1 MGLHTALP
9 LAAAVLLLA
18 ASQGAKADY
27 WVRGEAVLKGSGIP
41 AACGA
46 VGKAFSQRV
55 TVNNKAVC
63 QNHGTCT
70 AVKKQAVTEWTA
82 QFNQRNLGVQC
93 NKFVQQS
100 TDTCTLSPDCT

>member
-1 MGLHTALP
+1 VLP
-9 LAAAVLLLA
+9 LAATVLLLA

-27 WVRGEAVLKGSGIP
+27 WVRGVAVLKGSGIP
-41 AACGA
+41 SACGA
-46 VGKAFSQRV
+46 VGKEFSQRV

-63 QNHGTCT
+63 QNHDTCT
-70 AVKKQAVTEWTA
+70 NVKKQAVTAWTT
-82 QFNQRNLGVQC
+82 QFNQRGLAGQC

>member
-1 MGLHTALP
+1 MTSMATWATHSAT

-46 VGKAFSQRV
+46 VGKAFS
-55 TVNNKAVC
+55 
-63 QNHGTCT
+63 
-70 AVKKQAVTEWTA
+70 
-82 QFNQRNLGVQC
+82 
-93 NKFVQQS
+93 
-100 TDTCTLSPDCT
+100 